1 MDPGLIVANKK
12 TYNVNMK
19 HYKIKISKNNMGGNI
34 INSYFYKFSKLQIKL
49 TLITKNISNSVHN

>member
-1 MDPGLIVANKK
+1 M
-12 TYNVNMK
+12 T

-49 TLITKNISNSVHN
+49 TQITKNISNSVHN